1 MEKEQ
6 IIHTMGMG
14 NCGGRCL
21 LHLHVQDGQIRRI
34 STEPADPH
42 AAETPLTACARGI
55 HYHQTFFRDRL
66 TTPMKRVG
74 KRGEGKFVPISW
86 EEAVDTIASE
96 WVRIRDQYGPASGM
110 FIMRPVRR
118 LFSVGRDWQNGCW
131 HWTADFWIFII
142 PTRPLV
148 FPM

>member
-6 IIHTMGMG
+6 IIHDY
-14 NCGGRCL
+14 GGWATAAAGVL
-21 LHLHVQDGQIRRI
+21 LHLHVQDGQIRQI

-66 TTPMKRVG
+66 TTPMRNGWG

-86 EEAVDTIASE
+86 EETVDTIASE
-96 WVRIRDQYGPASGM
+96 WVRIRDQYGPASRYVHYATGSSAV
-110 FIMRPVRR
+110 FRGPGLAKRAAGIGRR
-118 LFSVGRDWQNGCW
+118 ISGFL
-131 HWTADFWIFII
+131 
-142 PTRPLV
+142 
-148 FPM
+148 